1 MTEPEIEITEQDFH
15 LRVVASLA
23 RLEIMAKSTD
33 DHLNRLNGTV
43 GHHEERLLAIQ
54 TRCAQQQLQ
63 CPVRA
68 DVEILKAATLTEKVT
83 NQVTSAWWQRISPL
97 LWLAI
102 GGVIVLFLIHADE
115 LLRHFAKP

>member
-1 MTEPEIEITEQDFH
+1 MIEPEIEITEQDFH

-33 DHLNRLNGTV
+33 DHLQRLNGTV
-43 GHHEERLLAIQ
+43 DRHEERLQAL
-54 TRCAQQQLQ
+54 REDVGRHQLQ

-68 DVEILKAATLTEKVT
+68 DVELLKTATLTEKVT
-83 NQVTSAWWQRISPL
+83 SQVTSAWWQRISPL
-97 LWLAI
+97 LWLAV

-115 LLRHFAKP
+115 LLQHFAKP

>member
-23 RLEIMAKSTD
+23 RLETLAESTD
-33 DHLNRLNGTV
+33 DRLQRLNGTV
-43 GHHEERLLAIQ
+43 ERHEQRLQAL
-54 TRCAQQQLQ
+54 REDVGRHQLQ

-68 DVEILKAATLTEKVT
+68 DVELLKTATLTEKVT
-83 NQVTSAWWQRISPL
+83 SQVTSAWWQRISPL
-97 LWLAI
+97 LWLAV

-115 LLRHFAKP
+115 LLRHLAKP

>member
-1 MTEPEIEITEQDFH
+1 MIEPEIEITEQDFH

-33 DHLNRLNGTV
+33 DHLQRLNGTV
-43 GHHEERLLAIQ
+43 DRHEERLQAL
-54 TRCAQQQLQ
+54 REDVGRHQLQ

-68 DVEILKAATLTEKVT
+68 DVELLKTATLTEKVT
-83 NQVTSAWWQRISPL
+83 SQVTSAWWQRISPL
-97 LWLAI
+97 IWLAI

-115 LLRHFAKP
+115 LLRHLAKP

>member
-33 DHLNRLNGTV
+33 DRLQRLNGTV
-43 GHHEERLLAIQ
+43 GRHEERLLAIQ

-83 NQVTSAWWQRISPL
+83 SQVTSAWWQHISPL

>member
-1 MTEPEIEITEQDFH
+1 MIEPEIEITEQDFH

-33 DHLNRLNGTV
+33 DRLQRLNGTV
-43 GHHEERLLAIQ
+43 GRHEERLQAL
-54 TRCAQQQLQ
+54 REDVGRHQLQ

-68 DVEILKAATLTEKVT
+68 DVELLKTATLTEKVT
-83 NQVTSAWWQRISPL
+83 SQVTSAWWQRVSPL

-115 LLRHFAKP
+115 LLRHLAKP